1 LPPDRYF
8 VNEAQACEE
17 VLTGRRSGH
26 YSCGVQ
32 IEGQE
37 RHMASSR
44 LMIERRRS
52 SRLMARIPVTV
63 FPGRSQEPHPEARTE
78 ATAISRC
85 GALLCVPF
93 SPALGTR
100 LEIRH
105 GLSQEM
111 REFRVVRV
119 NATKSDGLFELG
131 VEILHPTRNF
141 WGVQFPDERYKG

>member
-1 LPPDRYF
+1 
-8 VNEAQACEE
+8 
-17 VLTGRRSGH
+17 
-26 YSCGVQ
+26 
-32 IEGQE
+32 
-37 RHMASSR
+37 MASAR
-44 LMIERRRS
+44 VMIERRRS

-63 FPGRSQEPHPEARTE
+63 FPGSQERQPVARTE

-93 SPALGTR
+93 SPAPGTR
-100 LEIRH
+100 LEVQH

-119 NATKSDGLFELG
+119 NVAKSDGLFELG

-141 WGVQFPDERYKG
+141 WGIQFPDEDFSD